1 MIAKEE
7 IALRAFFPALLTLK
21 VDFSM
26 VTLNQETNKVTVL
39 SLVVSVFN
47 EEAVLT
53 QFIAE
58 AVKHLGELPVKAEY
72 IFVNDGSSDNSYAIL
87 KEASMTNRDI
97 KVINL
102 SKNFG
107 HEAAMI
113 AGIDHSSGDAV
124 ICIDADLQHPL
135 EKIGE
140 MFDAYCNGYEIVS
153 MVRVANRENTLFK
166 NITSRLFY
174 NILNLASP
182 QDFEPNASD
191 YFLISQRVASILKHQ
206 FRERIRFL
214 RGYVQVIGFK
224 KTRIE
229 YIANRR
235 EGGESKYSLKKLVV
249 LSVNAIFSFSNLP
262 LRLGILVG
270 SVVGMFAF
278 LITAYSIVM
287 KLRGN
292 PPTGYTTIVVLISF
306 LFSIQFLLLGII
318 GEYIGYIFMESQKRP
333 IYLVDTS
340 DNCSLDTHAP

>member
-1 MIAKEE
+1 MHTQEAD
-7 IALRAFFPALLTLK
+7 K
-21 VDFSM
+21 VP
-26 VTLNQETNKVTVL
+26 VL

-47 EEAVLT
+47 EEAVLS
-53 QFIAE
+53 QFIEE
-58 AVKHLGELPVKAEY
+58 AMKHLGQLPVKAEY
-72 IFVNDGSSDNSYAIL
+72 IFVNDGSSDNSANIL
-87 KEASMTNRDI
+87 MDAARINRSI
-97 KVINL
+97 KVINF

-135 EKIGE
+135 EKLGE
-140 MFDAYCNGYEIVS
+140 MFSAFCNGYEIVT
-153 MVRVANRENTLFK
+153 MARMENRENKLFK

-174 NILNLASP
+174 NILNMVSP

-191 YFLISQRVASILKHQ
+191 YFLLSKRVAAILKHQ

-229 YIANRR
+229 YIANQRK
-235 EGGESKYSLKKLVV
+235 GGESKYSLKNLIV
-249 LSVNAIFSFSNLP
+249 LSINAIFSFSNLP

-270 SVVGMFAF
+270 SVVGLFAF
-278 LITAYSIVM
+278 FVTAYSIVM
-287 KLRGN
+287 KLNGN

-333 IYLVDTS
+333 IYLVDTTI
-340 DNCSLDTHAP
+340 NCSLDAHAQ